1 MTTCCMPNLK
11 LALLSRT
18 FNYDYLLRAQF
29 EVVTVEQQP

>member
-1 MTTCCMPNLK
+1 
-11 LALLSRT
+11 LSRT